1 MDESRTLH
9 SAEITIRAVS
19 RIANGVGMAVLTLMM
34 LVTVA
39 DVFLRYAF
47 NKPILG
53 TVELCE
59 YMMVAVVYLALPLCA
74 VRGGNARVEVLT
86 IRFPPKLLA
95 IVDSITCFLSLGI
108 LSLMTWQGFLEFN
121 EMLTAKRV
129 SDMLAV
135 PAYPFYLIL
144 AIGSL
149 ILWMVLLVLLIQ
161 TIYEAVKQ

>member
-1 MDESRTLH
+1 MEPRRTFH
-9 SAEITIRAVS
+9 SAETTIRAVS
-19 RIANGVGMAVLTLMM
+19 RIANSVGMAVLIFMM

-47 NKPILG
+47 NRPILG
-53 TVELCE
+53 TIELCE

-74 VRGGNARVEVLT
+74 FRGGNARVEILT
-86 IRFPPKLLA
+86 SRFPPKLLS

-108 LSLMTWQGFLEFN
+108 LSLMTWQAFLEFN
-121 EMLTAKRV
+121 DMLKAGRV
-129 SDMLAV
+129 SDMLGL

-149 ILWMVLLVLLIQ
+149 ILWMVLLVMLIQ

>member
-1 MDESRTLH
+1 MERRSPFRSVET
-9 SAEITIRAVS
+9 TIRTVS
-19 RIANGVGMAVLTLMM
+19 RIANGVGMAVLTFMM

-59 YMMVAVVYLALPLCA
+59 YLMVAVVYLALPLCA
-74 VRGGNARVEVLT
+74 VRGGNARVEILT
-86 IRFPPKLLA
+86 VRFPPKLLA
-95 IVDSITCFLSLGI
+95 VVDSITCFLSLGI
-108 LSLMTWQGFLEFN
+108 LSLMTWQAFLEFN
-121 EMLTAKRV
+121 EMVEANRV
-129 SDMLAV
+129 SDMLGV

-149 ILWMVLLVLLIQ
+149 ILWTVLLITLIQ
-161 TIYEAVKQ
+161 TIYQAVKG

>member
-1 MDESRTLH
+1 MDRGKAFH
-9 SAEITIRAVS
+9 SAEKVIKAVS

-74 VRGGNARVEVLT
+74 FRGGNARVEVLT
-86 IRFPPKLLA
+86 VRFSPKLLA
-95 IVDSITCFLSLGI
+95 VVDSVTCFLSLGI
-108 LSLMTWQGFLEFN
+108 LSLMTWQAFLEFN
-121 EMLTAKRV
+121 DMLEAKRV
-129 SDMLAV
+129 SDMLGV

-144 AIGSL
+144 AVGSL
-149 ILWMVLLVLLIQ
+149 ILWMVLLVSLIQ
-161 TIYEAVKQ
+161 TLYQAVKE